1 MSLDRIR
8 IVLVETS
15 HPGNIG
21 ASARAMKTMGLEQL
35 RLVRPKF
42 FPHAEATAMASGADD
57 LLTRAALFDTLAAAV
72 ADCVCVVG
80 TTARQRTL
88 NWPTFDPRDSASR
101 AIDCTSSGPVAVVF
115 GRERTGLSN
124 AELDH
129 CQWLLHIA
137 ANPDYG
143 SLNLAMAVQLVGY
156 ELRVAADAGGPG
168 RPVRTLAP
176 AEEMERL
183 YEHLNRV
190 MLATEFLDP
199 EHPRYL
205 MRRMRLLINRAE
217 PDQNEVNIL
226 RGFLASIER
235 GAGYNRKDD

>member
-1 MSLDRIR
+1 MSLDNIR

-21 ASARAMKTMGLEQL
+21 ASARAMKTMGLEHL

-42 FPHAEATAMASGADD
+42 FPHADATALASGADD
-57 LLTRAALFDTLAAAV
+57 LLQDAELFDSLEAAV
-72 ADCVCVVG
+72 ADCVAVVG

-88 NWPTFDPRDSASR
+88 NWPVCDPRESADKAMSR
-101 AIDCTSSGPVAVVF
+101 AASGAVAIVF

-124 AELDH
+124 SELDH
-129 CQWLLHIA
+129 CQWLLHID
-137 ANPDYG
+137 ANADYS

-156 ELRVAADAGGPG
+156 ELRVAAAADRPG
-168 RPVRTLAP
+168 ETPRTLAP
-176 AEEMERL
+176 AAEIELL
-183 YEHLNRV
+183 YEHLNTV
-190 MLATEFLDP
+190 MLATGFLDP

-235 GAGYNRKDD
+235 SAGYNKDDD